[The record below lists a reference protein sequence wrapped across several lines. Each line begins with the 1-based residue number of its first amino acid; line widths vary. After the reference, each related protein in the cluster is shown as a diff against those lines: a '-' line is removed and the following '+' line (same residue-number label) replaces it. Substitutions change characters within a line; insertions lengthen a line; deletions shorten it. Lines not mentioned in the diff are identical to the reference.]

1 MTGPLI
7 LIFGEDEKEIQTFAE
22 TLRVAD
28 PGIRVGNRFVN
39 QLLPNHIEECE
50 KVYMLQDYPS
60 VREAY
65 GEKAV
70 LADAKT
76 GTEIGT
82 IKRSEKGSKQ

>member
-1 MTGPLI
+1 MTGSLT
-7 LIFGEDEKEIQTFAE
+7 LIFGEDENAIQTFAE
-22 TLRVAD
+22 TLRAAD
-28 PGIRVGNRFVN
+28 PVIRVGNRFVS

-70 LADAKT
+70 LVDAKSDAKIST
-76 GTEIGT
+76 GKTA
-82 IKRSEKGSKQ
+82 EKGTK